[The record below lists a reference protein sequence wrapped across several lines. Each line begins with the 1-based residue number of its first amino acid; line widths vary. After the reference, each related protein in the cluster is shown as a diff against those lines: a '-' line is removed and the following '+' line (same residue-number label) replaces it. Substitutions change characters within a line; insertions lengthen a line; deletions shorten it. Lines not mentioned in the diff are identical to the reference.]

1 MERMQELNRDGIKVW
16 RRGTI
21 IGDRSGLLDGKQ
33 FDDPTFADFEPY
45 YDFLCSSA
53 GQKEAFKE
61 GSMEG
66 ALNVSRDR
74 EWMEN
79 RQRAERYFEEIEGL
93 FRSYLP
99 GHGPKEKKVQADIF
113 HTVFDTRSASAIGAM
128 RAEDLDAGR
137 RAIEYLLQKL
147 IEHGPWV
154 AKRQENKSQS
164 FNLADYIKQ
173 QHQEY
178 LKPKKAQENDDIPFF
193 QTPDRKG
200 QLNKGEAEAAPVAC
214 SLPPGVGSLRLRRR
228 TSSLPR
234 PN

>member
-1 MERMQELNRDGIKVW
+1 
-16 RRGTI
+16 
-21 IGDRSGLLDGKQ
+21 
-33 FDDPTFADFEPY
+33 
-45 YDFLCSSA
+45 
-53 GQKEAFKE
+53 
-61 GSMEG
+61 MEG

-99 GHGPKEKKVQADIF
+99 GVGPKEKKVQADIF

-147 IEHGPWV
+147 IEQGPWL
-154 AKRQENKSQS
+154 AKMQEDKSQS
-164 FNLADYIKQ
+164 FSLADYIKQ

-178 LKPKKAQENDDIPFF
+178 LKPKEAQENDDIPFF
-193 QTPDRKG
+193 QTPDRKA
-200 QLNKGEAEAAPVAC
+200 QLKKGGAEAGA
-214 SLPPGVGSLRLRRR
+214 
-228 TSSLPR
+228 
-234 PN
+234 